1 METNFETFIPH
12 FIEACLFWMDQIT
25 FKLLLFTSEYNVY
38 DSTCNINMQM

>member
-25 FKLLLFTSEYNVY
+25 FKLLLFTSEYNIN
-38 DSTCNINMQM
+38 DSDINMQM